1 MPMEFFLQILTLCS
15 IPSAM
20 TGLWVWLLQRS
31 IKHRDKKRAEQ
42 EDTREHLEMHILHT
56 SEAALILS
64 KATAKAVQRIPSA
77 KCNGD
82 MHAALEEA
90 EKIENGLHEF
100 FMQQGVHNI
109 IK

>member
-1 MPMEFFLQILTLCS
+1 MEFFLQLLALCS
-15 IPSAM
+15 IPSAI

-31 IKHRDKKRAEQ
+31 IKRRDKLRAEQ
-42 EDTREHLEMHILHT
+42 ENNRECLEVHMLHT

-100 FMQQGVHNI
+100 FVQQGIHNI